1 MKRTTDILILTAV
14 LILTGCK
21 GVSSLEPE
29 TGTSAPRPIEFGISS
44 DFSVESKALIS
55 NANVKE
61 YTFTAYGN
69 LTVDGTQQTG
79 LFGNN
84 GTVVQWDATANSNAG
99 AWSYSPARYWQPGS
113 FTFAGVMPSIDGM
126 TASLSATNALT
137 LNFGTDGYNLA
148 TGQHDLMVDF
158 QNATVQSP
166 SFAQAVTFAF
176 KHQLAQVVIEGASA
190 DPATEGIRVEEII
203 VYGNSAKTDG
213 NMVFTYNGSSFSAD
227 YDVTGTTDAND
238 PFMTAQRPDDTSNAT
253 EDSDWLLVAP
263 SGTGKVYDVL
273 VPGILVFPET
283 CSFKILV
290 TYTENGNTKR
300 MTGTLPATWEA
311 GKKYIYRFNLAADI
325 SFSVK
330 VVEWGD
336 PINVGDEIT
345 II

>member
-113 FTFAGVMPSIDGM
+113 YVFAGVMPSIDGM

-137 LNFGTDGYNLA
+137 LNFGTEGYNLA
-148 TGQHDLMVDF
+148 IGQHDLMVDF

-166 SFAQAVTFAF
+166 SSAEAVTFAF
-176 KHQLAQVVIEGASA
+176 KHQLALVDFHIQLTNDEHMDVFVNSIKVHGICKSA
-190 DPATEGIRVEEII
+190 TRAIFTR
-203 VYGNSAKTDG
+203 GNSDDVITATWNLGDKSSSTDSY
-213 NMVFTYNGSSFSAD
+213 VS
-227 YDVTGTTDAND
+227 VTPGTD
-238 PFMTAQRPDDTSNAT
+238 PSIRD
-253 EDSDWLLVAP
+253 L
-263 SGTGKVYDVL
+263 
-273 VPGILVFPET
+273 LVFPVSDTNGFTIEV
-283 CSFKILV
+283 K
-290 TYTENGNTKR
+290 YTENY
-300 MTGTLPATWEA
+300 GTSSYIKDKSATIAYNWES
-311 GKKYIYRFNLAADI
+311 GKKYVYRFTLSSDSIVFDDVTITDWTDGGAAD
-325 SFSVK
+325 
-330 VVEWGD
+330 
-336 PINVGDEIT
+336 T
-345 II
+345 IPEM